1 MKQVDIKTR
10 VIPNKPRSGNYP
22 VGSTVVRGGS
32 SGGDTTIINQ
42 GGADLSTLRQQF
54 LSKKS
59 DDTANG
65 IIDFLK
71 GLKIASSVIKSVLK
85 KDDQGDLTDEAIM
98 SALRVMQEIE
108 DNNEELKAKF
118 IRKDQEDQTEF
129 LVKFLGGIIS
139 TFLESPDFVTGM
151 MGAGMSFSSEG
162 GSSVGW
168 IDKLYVRKKAV
179 FQLLEIMK
187 TELAGAS
194 FLFNASGARAT
205 ITKVEQ
211 IEQEAYFID
220 GDKGYFPNG
229 DEAYFPDVY
238 RCYFMVDDGDTAV
251 ENLFKVGDLVR
262 SQTFNIES
270 GIHEGVSNHYWWRLV
285 VGTGKDYIDLSSIN
299 MDDGSDEP
307 AVGDVIVQLGN
318 IDDVD
323 RQAAI
328 IMSAYG
334 DGAPSLTMYQGIDN
348 YSLSGKDI
356 FSIGYDRIKKRCYLK
371 VVGEAYIGER
381 DRKNYFEFIPGEG
394 LQIKAKEFL
403 YESGKTVVQASQEA
417 ISLKLGEAGIDI
429 DNKTV
434 TVTASSFFVNNSE
447 NKPISVFTT
456 DSEGNPLLKAEYID
470 VENLKV
476 KHLDGADGTFEGILK
491 AQSIYTKIAYVGKD
505 IGIND
510 KIDPETQPTSIFGS
524 NNSFGTETYAT
535 IKMPDVSDWE
545 GLKID
550 GCSMIVSRS
559 DLGLYLESSGDDRFS
574 AGIKKYKYCILP
586 ANIVTSLLAFNGLWI
601 PDNELLKYS
610 DDLINWYNYEP

>member
-1 MKQVDIKTR
+1 MTDTKQTQD
-10 VIPNKPRSGNYP
+10 NN
-22 VGSTVVRGGS
+22 
-32 SGGDTTIINQ
+32 TTIVNEYENITPWN
-42 GGADLSTLRQQF
+42 GAYDTGRDVRLKWERNFARVAANFVF
-54 LSKKS
+54 LLNNIG
-59 DDTANG
+59 T
-65 IIDFLK
+65 I
-71 GLKIASSVIKSVLK
+71 
-85 KDDQGDLTDEAIM
+85 EA
-98 SALRVMQEIE
+98 
-108 DNNEELKAKF
+108 ELKNF
-118 IRKDQEDQTEF
+118 LRKDRSDQTLF
-129 LVKFLGGIIS
+129 LLKLLGGIIS
-139 TFLESPDFVTGM
+139 PFLESPDFVTGM
-151 MGAGMSFSSEG
+151 MGSGMSFSSEG

-205 ITKVEQ
+205 LTNVEKLD
-211 IEQEAYFID
+211 QEAYFID

-328 IMSAYG
+328 VMSAYG
-334 DGAPSLTMYQGIDN
+334 DGAPSITMYQGIDN

-356 FSIGYDRIKKRCYLK
+356 FSIGYDKIKKKCYLK

-394 LQIKAKEFL
+394 LRVKAREFL

-429 DNKTV
+429 DSKTV

-470 VENLKV
+470 VNNLKV
-476 KHLDGADGTFEGILK
+476 KHLDGADGTFTGSISIADKTVLREDGSGSLANGNITWDADGNLSMIYSFSISKDGYTLKLDQEFAEYRIYDSEERILVSLSPYTDIPGYSSPSLHLNHPSSGMTAKLDAMQLYLGDANNTFASFGLGGIQFRESGNVFNGYTGMVTIPLEGVYNRNLYFKNGILYK
-491 AQSIYTKIAYVGKD
+491 VA
-505 IGIND
+505 
-510 KIDPETQPTSIFGS
+510 
-524 NNSFGTETYAT
+524 
-535 IKMPDVSDWE
+535 
-545 GLKID
+545 
-550 GCSMIVSRS
+550 
-559 DLGLYLESSGDDRFS
+559 LEP
-574 AGIKKYKYCILP
+574 K
-586 ANIVTSLLAFNGLWI
+586 
-601 PDNELLKYS
+601 
-610 DDLINWYNYEP
+610 

>member
-1 MKQVDIKTR
+1 MDTKQTQD
-10 VIPNKPRSGNYP
+10 NN
-22 VGSTVVRGGS
+22 
-32 SGGDTTIINQ
+32 TTIVNEYENITPWN
-42 GGADLSTLRQQF
+42 GAYDTGRDVRLKWERNFARVAANFVF
-54 LSKKS
+54 LLNNIG
-59 DDTANG
+59 T
-65 IIDFLK
+65 I
-71 GLKIASSVIKSVLK
+71 
-85 KDDQGDLTDEAIM
+85 EA
-98 SALRVMQEIE
+98 
-108 DNNEELKAKF
+108 ELKNF
-118 IRKDQEDQTEF
+118 LRKDRSDQTLF
-129 LVKFLGGIIS
+129 LLKLLGGIIS
-139 TFLESPDFVTGM
+139 PFLESPDFVTGM
-151 MGAGMSFSSEG
+151 MGSGMSFSSEG

-285 VGTGKDYIDLSSIN
+285 VGKGKDYIDISSVD
-299 MDDGSDEP
+299 MDEGSDEP
-307 AVGDVIVQLGN
+307 SEGDVIVQFGN
-318 IDDVD
+318 IDDID

-328 IMSAYG
+328 VMSAYG
-334 DGAPSLTMYQGIDN
+334 DGAPSLTMYQGIN
-348 YSLSGKDI
+348 SYSLSGKDI
-356 FSIGYDRIKKRCYLK
+356 FSIGYERIKKKCYLK

-394 LQIKAKEFL
+394 LRVKAREFL

-429 DNKTV
+429 DSKTV

-470 VENLKV
+470 VNNLKV
-476 KHLDGADGTFEGILK
+476 KHLDGADGTFTGSISIADKTVLREDGSGSLANGNITWDADGNLSMIYSFSISKDGYTLKLDQEFAEYRIYDSEERTLVSLSPYTDIPGYSSPSLYLNHPSSGMTAKLDVMQLYLGDANNTFASFGLGGIQFRESGNVFNGYTGMVTIPLEGVYNRNLYFKNGILYK
-491 AQSIYTKIAYVGKD
+491 VA
-505 IGIND
+505 
-510 KIDPETQPTSIFGS
+510 
-524 NNSFGTETYAT
+524 
-535 IKMPDVSDWE
+535 
-545 GLKID
+545 
-550 GCSMIVSRS
+550 
-559 DLGLYLESSGDDRFS
+559 LEP
-574 AGIKKYKYCILP
+574 K
-586 ANIVTSLLAFNGLWI
+586 
-601 PDNELLKYS
+601 
-610 DDLINWYNYEP
+610 

>member
-1 MKQVDIKTR
+1 MMDTKQTQD
-10 VIPNKPRSGNYP
+10 NN
-22 VGSTVVRGGS
+22 
-32 SGGDTTIINQ
+32 TTIVNEYENITPWN
-42 GGADLSTLRQQF
+42 GAYDTGRDVRLKWERNFARVAANFVF
-54 LSKKS
+54 LLNNIG
-59 DDTANG
+59 T
-65 IIDFLK
+65 I
-71 GLKIASSVIKSVLK
+71 
-85 KDDQGDLTDEAIM
+85 EA
-98 SALRVMQEIE
+98 
-108 DNNEELKAKF
+108 ELKNF
-118 IRKDQEDQTEF
+118 LRKDRSDQTLF
-129 LVKFLGGIIS
+129 LLKLLGGIIS
-139 TFLESPDFVTGM
+139 PFLESPDFVTGM
-151 MGAGMSFSSEG
+151 MGSGMSFSSEG

-285 VGTGKDYIDLSSIN
+285 VGKGKDYIDISSVD
-299 MDDGSDEP
+299 MDEGSDEP
-307 AVGDVIVQLGN
+307 SEGDVIVQFGN
-318 IDDVD
+318 IDDID

-328 IMSAYG
+328 VMSAYG
-334 DGAPSLTMYQGIDN
+334 DGAPSLTMYQGIN
-348 YSLSGKDI
+348 SYSLSGKDI
-356 FSIGYDRIKKRCYLK
+356 FSIGYDRIKKKCYLK

-394 LQIKAKEFL
+394 LRVKAREFL

-429 DNKTV
+429 DSKTV

-470 VENLKV
+470 VNNLKV
-476 KHLDGADGTFEGILK
+476 KHLDGADGTFTGSISIADKTVLREDGSGSLANGNITWDADGNLSMIYSFSISKDGYTLKLDQEFAEYRIYDSEERTLVSLSPYTDIPGYSSPSLHLNHPSSGMTAKLDVMQLYLGDANNTFASFGLGGIQFRESGNVFNGYTGMVTIPLEGVYNRNLYFKNGILYK
-491 AQSIYTKIAYVGKD
+491 VA
-505 IGIND
+505 
-510 KIDPETQPTSIFGS
+510 
-524 NNSFGTETYAT
+524 
-535 IKMPDVSDWE
+535 
-545 GLKID
+545 
-550 GCSMIVSRS
+550 
-559 DLGLYLESSGDDRFS
+559 LEP
-574 AGIKKYKYCILP
+574 K
-586 ANIVTSLLAFNGLWI
+586 
-601 PDNELLKYS
+601 
-610 DDLINWYNYEP
+610 

>member
-1 MKQVDIKTR
+1 MMDTKQTQD
-10 VIPNKPRSGNYP
+10 NN
-22 VGSTVVRGGS
+22 
-32 SGGDTTIINQ
+32 TTIVNEYENITPWN
-42 GGADLSTLRQQF
+42 GAYDTGRDVRLKWERNFARVAANFVF
-54 LSKKS
+54 LLNNIG
-59 DDTANG
+59 T
-65 IIDFLK
+65 I
-71 GLKIASSVIKSVLK
+71 
-85 KDDQGDLTDEAIM
+85 EA
-98 SALRVMQEIE
+98 
-108 DNNEELKAKF
+108 ELKNF
-118 IRKDQEDQTEF
+118 LRKDRSDQTLF
-129 LVKFLGGIIS
+129 LLKLLGGIIS
-139 TFLESPDFVTGM
+139 PFLESPDFVTGM
-151 MGAGMSFSSEG
+151 MGSGMSFSSEG

-285 VGTGKDYIDLSSIN
+285 VGKGKDYIDISSVD
-299 MDDGSDEP
+299 MDEGSDEP
-307 AVGDVIVQLGN
+307 SEGDVIVQFGN
-318 IDDVD
+318 IDDID

-328 IMSAYG
+328 VMSAYG
-334 DGAPSLTMYQGIDN
+334 DGAPSLTMYQGIN
-348 YSLSGKDI
+348 SYSLSGKDI
-356 FSIGYDRIKKRCYLK
+356 FSIGYERIKKKCYLK

-394 LQIKAKEFL
+394 LRVKAREFL

-429 DNKTV
+429 DSKTV

-470 VENLKV
+470 VNNLKV
-476 KHLDGADGTFEGILK
+476 KHLDGADGTFTGSISIADKTVLREDGSGSLANGNITWDADGNLSMIYSFSISKDGYTLKLDQKFAEYRIYDSEERTLVSLSPYTDIPGYSSPSLHLNHPSSGMTAKLDVMQLYLGDANNTFASFGLGGIQFRESGNVFNGYTGMVTIPLEGVYNRNLYFKNGILYK
-491 AQSIYTKIAYVGKD
+491 VA
-505 IGIND
+505 
-510 KIDPETQPTSIFGS
+510 
-524 NNSFGTETYAT
+524 
-535 IKMPDVSDWE
+535 
-545 GLKID
+545 
-550 GCSMIVSRS
+550 
-559 DLGLYLESSGDDRFS
+559 LEP
-574 AGIKKYKYCILP
+574 K
-586 ANIVTSLLAFNGLWI
+586 
-601 PDNELLKYS
+601 
-610 DDLINWYNYEP
+610 

>member
-1 MKQVDIKTR
+1 MMDTKQTQD
-10 VIPNKPRSGNYP
+10 NN
-22 VGSTVVRGGS
+22 
-32 SGGDTTIINQ
+32 TTIVNEYENITPWN
-42 GGADLSTLRQQF
+42 GAYDTGRDVRLKWERNFARVAANFVF
-54 LSKKS
+54 LLNNIG
-59 DDTANG
+59 T
-65 IIDFLK
+65 I
-71 GLKIASSVIKSVLK
+71 
-85 KDDQGDLTDEAIM
+85 EA
-98 SALRVMQEIE
+98 
-108 DNNEELKAKF
+108 ELKNF
-118 IRKDQEDQTEF
+118 LRKDRSDQTLF
-129 LVKFLGGIIS
+129 LLKLLGGIIS
-139 TFLESPDFVTGM
+139 PFLESPDFVTGM
-151 MGAGMSFSSEG
+151 MGSGMSFSSEG

-285 VGTGKDYIDLSSIN
+285 VGKGKDYIDISSVD
-299 MDDGSDEP
+299 MDEGSDEP
-307 AVGDVIVQLGN
+307 SEGDVIVQFGN
-318 IDDVD
+318 IDDID

-328 IMSAYG
+328 VMSAYG
-334 DGAPSLTMYQGIDN
+334 DGAPSLTMYQGIN
-348 YSLSGKDI
+348 SYSLSGKDI
-356 FSIGYDRIKKRCYLK
+356 FSIGYERIKKKCYLK

-394 LQIKAKEFL
+394 LRVKAREFL

-429 DNKTV
+429 DSKTV

-470 VENLKV
+470 VNNLKV
-476 KHLDGADGTFEGILK
+476 KHLDGADGTFTGSISIADKTVLREDGSGSLANGNITWDADGNLSMIYSFSISKDGYTLKLDQEFAEYRIYDSEERTLVSLSPYTDIPGYSSPSLYLNHPSSGMTAKLDVMQLYLGDANNTFASFGLGGIQFRESGNVFNGYTGMVTIPLEGVYNRNLYFKNGILYK
-491 AQSIYTKIAYVGKD
+491 VA
-505 IGIND
+505 
-510 KIDPETQPTSIFGS
+510 
-524 NNSFGTETYAT
+524 
-535 IKMPDVSDWE
+535 
-545 GLKID
+545 
-550 GCSMIVSRS
+550 
-559 DLGLYLESSGDDRFS
+559 LEP
-574 AGIKKYKYCILP
+574 K
-586 ANIVTSLLAFNGLWI
+586 
-601 PDNELLKYS
+601 
-610 DDLINWYNYEP
+610 

>member
-1 MKQVDIKTR
+1 MMDTKQTQD
-10 VIPNKPRSGNYP
+10 NN
-22 VGSTVVRGGS
+22 
-32 SGGDTTIINQ
+32 TTIVNEYENITPWN
-42 GGADLSTLRQQF
+42 GAYDTGRDVRLKWERNFARVAANFVF
-54 LSKKS
+54 LLNNIG
-59 DDTANG
+59 T
-65 IIDFLK
+65 I
-71 GLKIASSVIKSVLK
+71 
-85 KDDQGDLTDEAIM
+85 EA
-98 SALRVMQEIE
+98 
-108 DNNEELKAKF
+108 ELKNF
-118 IRKDQEDQTEF
+118 LRKDRSDQTLF
-129 LVKFLGGIIS
+129 LLKLLGGIIS
-139 TFLESPDFVTGM
+139 PFLESPDFVTGM
-151 MGAGMSFSSEG
+151 MGSGMSFSSEG

-205 ITKVEQ
+205 LTNVEKLD
-211 IEQEAYFID
+211 QEAYFID

-328 IMSAYG
+328 VMSAYG
-334 DGAPSLTMYQGIDN
+334 DGAPSITMYQGIDN

-356 FSIGYDRIKKRCYLK
+356 FSIGYDKIKKRCYLK
-371 VVGEAYIGER
+371 VMGEAYIGER

-394 LQIKAKEFL
+394 LRVKAREFL

-429 DNKTV
+429 DSKTV

-470 VENLKV
+470 VNNLKV
-476 KHLDGADGTFEGILK
+476 KHLDGADGTFTGSISIADKTVLREDGSGSLANGNITWDADGNLSMIYSFSISKDGYTLKLDQEFAEYRIYDSEERTLVSLSPYTDIPGYSSPSLHLNHPSSGMTAKLDVMQLYLGDANNTFASFGLGGIQFRESGNVFNGYTGMVTIPLEGVYNRNLYFKNGILYK
-491 AQSIYTKIAYVGKD
+491 VA
-505 IGIND
+505 
-510 KIDPETQPTSIFGS
+510 
-524 NNSFGTETYAT
+524 
-535 IKMPDVSDWE
+535 
-545 GLKID
+545 
-550 GCSMIVSRS
+550 
-559 DLGLYLESSGDDRFS
+559 LEP
-574 AGIKKYKYCILP
+574 K
-586 ANIVTSLLAFNGLWI
+586 
-601 PDNELLKYS
+601 
-610 DDLINWYNYEP
+610 

>member
-1 MKQVDIKTR
+1 MTDTKQTQD
-10 VIPNKPRSGNYP
+10 NN
-22 VGSTVVRGGS
+22 
-32 SGGDTTIINQ
+32 TTIVNEYENITPWN
-42 GGADLSTLRQQF
+42 GAYDTGRDVRLKWERNFARVAANFVF
-54 LSKKS
+54 LLNNIG
-59 DDTANG
+59 T
-65 IIDFLK
+65 I
-71 GLKIASSVIKSVLK
+71 
-85 KDDQGDLTDEAIM
+85 EA
-98 SALRVMQEIE
+98 
-108 DNNEELKAKF
+108 ELKNF
-118 IRKDQEDQTEF
+118 LRKDRSDQTLF
-129 LVKFLGGIIS
+129 LLKLLGGIIS
-139 TFLESPDFVTGM
+139 PFLESPDFVTGM
-151 MGAGMSFSSEG
+151 MGSGMSFSSEG

-205 ITKVEQ
+205 LTNVEKLD
-211 IEQEAYFID
+211 QEAYFID

-328 IMSAYG
+328 VMSAYG
-334 DGAPSLTMYQGIDN
+334 DGAPSITMYQGIDN

-356 FSIGYDRIKKRCYLK
+356 FSIGYDKIKKKCYLK

-394 LQIKAKEFL
+394 LRVKAREFL

-429 DNKTV
+429 DSKTV

-470 VENLKV
+470 VNNLKV
-476 KHLDGADGTFEGILK
+476 KHLDGADGTFTGSISIADKTVLREDGSGSLANGNITWDADGNLSMIYSFSISKDGYTLKLDQEFAEYRIYDSEERILVSLSPYTDIPGYSSPSLHLNHPSSGMTAKLDVMQLYLGDANNTFASFGLGGIQFRESGNVFNGYTGMVTIPLEGVYNRNLYFKNGILYK
-491 AQSIYTKIAYVGKD
+491 VA
-505 IGIND
+505 
-510 KIDPETQPTSIFGS
+510 
-524 NNSFGTETYAT
+524 
-535 IKMPDVSDWE
+535 
-545 GLKID
+545 
-550 GCSMIVSRS
+550 
-559 DLGLYLESSGDDRFS
+559 LEP
-574 AGIKKYKYCILP
+574 K
-586 ANIVTSLLAFNGLWI
+586 
-601 PDNELLKYS
+601 
-610 DDLINWYNYEP
+610 

>member
-1 MKQVDIKTR
+1 MMDTKQTQD
-10 VIPNKPRSGNYP
+10 NN
-22 VGSTVVRGGS
+22 
-32 SGGDTTIINQ
+32 TTIVNEYENITPWN
-42 GGADLSTLRQQF
+42 GAYDTGRDVRLKWERNFARVAANFVF
-54 LSKKS
+54 LLNNIG
-59 DDTANG
+59 T
-65 IIDFLK
+65 I
-71 GLKIASSVIKSVLK
+71 
-85 KDDQGDLTDEAIM
+85 EA
-98 SALRVMQEIE
+98 
-108 DNNEELKAKF
+108 ELKNF
-118 IRKDQEDQTEF
+118 LRKDRSDQTLF
-129 LVKFLGGIIS
+129 LLKLLGGIIS
-139 TFLESPDFVTGM
+139 PFLESPDFVTGM
-151 MGAGMSFSSEG
+151 MGSGMSFSSEG

-285 VGTGKDYIDLSSIN
+285 VGKGKDYIDISSVD
-299 MDDGSDEP
+299 MDEGSDEP
-307 AVGDVIVQLGN
+307 SEGDVIVQFGN
-318 IDDVD
+318 IDDID

-328 IMSAYG
+328 VMSAYG
-334 DGAPSLTMYQGIDN
+334 DGAPSLTMYQGIN
-348 YSLSGKDI
+348 SYSLSGKDI
-356 FSIGYDRIKKRCYLK
+356 FSIGYERIKKKCYLK

-394 LQIKAKEFL
+394 LRVKAREFL

-429 DNKTV
+429 DSKTV

-470 VENLKV
+470 VNNLKV
-476 KHLDGADGTFEGILK
+476 KHLDGADGTFTGSISIADKTVLREDGSGSLANGNITWDADGNLSMIYSFSISKDGYTLKLDQEFAEYRIYDSEERTLVSLSPYTDIPGYSSPSLHLNHPSSGMTAKLDVMQLYLGDANNTFASFGLGGIQFRESGNVFNGYTGMVTIPLEGVYNRNLYFKNGILYK
-491 AQSIYTKIAYVGKD
+491 VA
-505 IGIND
+505 
-510 KIDPETQPTSIFGS
+510 
-524 NNSFGTETYAT
+524 
-535 IKMPDVSDWE
+535 
-545 GLKID
+545 
-550 GCSMIVSRS
+550 
-559 DLGLYLESSGDDRFS
+559 LEP
-574 AGIKKYKYCILP
+574 K
-586 ANIVTSLLAFNGLWI
+586 
-601 PDNELLKYS
+601 
-610 DDLINWYNYEP
+610 

>member
-1 MKQVDIKTR
+1 MMDTKQTQD
-10 VIPNKPRSGNYP
+10 NN
-22 VGSTVVRGGS
+22 
-32 SGGDTTIINQ
+32 TTIVNEYENITPWN
-42 GGADLSTLRQQF
+42 GAYDTGRDVRLKWERNFARVAANFVF
-54 LSKKS
+54 LLNNIG
-59 DDTANG
+59 T
-65 IIDFLK
+65 I
-71 GLKIASSVIKSVLK
+71 
-85 KDDQGDLTDEAIM
+85 EA
-98 SALRVMQEIE
+98 
-108 DNNEELKAKF
+108 ELKNF
-118 IRKDQEDQTEF
+118 LRKDRSDQTLF
-129 LVKFLGGIIS
+129 LLKLLGGIIS
-139 TFLESPDFVTGM
+139 PFLESPDFVTGM
-151 MGAGMSFSSEG
+151 MGSGMSFSSEG

-205 ITKVEQ
+205 LTNVEKLD
-211 IEQEAYFID
+211 QEAYFID

-328 IMSAYG
+328 VMSAYG
-334 DGAPSLTMYQGIDN
+334 DGAPSITMYQGIDN

-356 FSIGYDRIKKRCYLK
+356 FSIGYDKIKKKCYLK

-394 LQIKAKEFL
+394 LRVKAREFL

-429 DNKTV
+429 DSKTV

-470 VENLKV
+470 VNNLKV
-476 KHLDGADGTFEGILK
+476 KHLDGADGTFTGSISIADKTVLREDGSGSLANGNITWDADGNLSMIYSFSISKDGYTLKLDQEFAEYRIYDSEERTLVSLSPYTDIPGYSSPSLHLNHPSSGMTAKLDVMQLYLGDANNTFASFGLGGIQFRESGNVFNGYTGMVTIPLEGVYNRNLYFKNGILYK
-491 AQSIYTKIAYVGKD
+491 VA
-505 IGIND
+505 
-510 KIDPETQPTSIFGS
+510 
-524 NNSFGTETYAT
+524 
-535 IKMPDVSDWE
+535 
-545 GLKID
+545 
-550 GCSMIVSRS
+550 
-559 DLGLYLESSGDDRFS
+559 LEP
-574 AGIKKYKYCILP
+574 K
-586 ANIVTSLLAFNGLWI
+586 
-601 PDNELLKYS
+601 
-610 DDLINWYNYEP
+610 

>member
-1 MKQVDIKTR
+1 MMDTKQTQD
-10 VIPNKPRSGNYP
+10 NN
-22 VGSTVVRGGS
+22 
-32 SGGDTTIINQ
+32 TTIVNEYENITPWN
-42 GGADLSTLRQQF
+42 GAYDTGRDVRLKWERNFARVAANFVF
-54 LSKKS
+54 LLNNIG
-59 DDTANG
+59 T
-65 IIDFLK
+65 I
-71 GLKIASSVIKSVLK
+71 
-85 KDDQGDLTDEAIM
+85 EA
-98 SALRVMQEIE
+98 
-108 DNNEELKAKF
+108 ELKNF
-118 IRKDQEDQTEF
+118 LRKDRSDQTLF
-129 LVKFLGGIIS
+129 LLKLLGGIIS
-139 TFLESPDFVTGM
+139 PFLESPDFVTGM
-151 MGAGMSFSSEG
+151 MGSGMSFSSEG

-285 VGTGKDYIDLSSIN
+285 VGKGKDYIDISSVD
-299 MDDGSDEP
+299 MDEGSDEP
-307 AVGDVIVQLGN
+307 SEGDVIVQFGN
-318 IDDVD
+318 IDDID

-328 IMSAYG
+328 VMSAYG
-334 DGAPSLTMYQGIDN
+334 DGAPSLTMYQGIN
-348 YSLSGKDI
+348 SYSLSGKDI
-356 FSIGYDRIKKRCYLK
+356 FSIGYDRIKKKCYLK

-394 LQIKAKEFL
+394 LRVKAREFL

-429 DNKTV
+429 DSKTV

-470 VENLKV
+470 VNNLKV
-476 KHLDGADGTFEGILK
+476 KHLDGADGTFTGSISIADKTVLREDGSGSLANGNITWDADGNLSMTYSFSISKDGYTLKLDQEFAEYRIYDSEERTLVSLSPYTDIPGYSSPSLYLNHPSSGMTAKLDVMQLYLGDANNTFASFGLGGIQFRESGNVFNGYTGMVTIPLEGVYNRNLYFKNGILYK
-491 AQSIYTKIAYVGKD
+491 VA
-505 IGIND
+505 
-510 KIDPETQPTSIFGS
+510 
-524 NNSFGTETYAT
+524 
-535 IKMPDVSDWE
+535 
-545 GLKID
+545 
-550 GCSMIVSRS
+550 
-559 DLGLYLESSGDDRFS
+559 LEP
-574 AGIKKYKYCILP
+574 K
-586 ANIVTSLLAFNGLWI
+586 
-601 PDNELLKYS
+601 
-610 DDLINWYNYEP
+610 